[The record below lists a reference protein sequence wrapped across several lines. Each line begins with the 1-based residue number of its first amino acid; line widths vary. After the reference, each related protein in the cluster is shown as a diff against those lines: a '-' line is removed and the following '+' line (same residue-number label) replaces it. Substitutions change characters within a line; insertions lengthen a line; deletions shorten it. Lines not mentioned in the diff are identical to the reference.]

1 MSFPT
6 LSRFAV
12 GGLVAVLLPVL
23 VVAFE
28 SPEHGS
34 AWVAPEAETDA
45 PDFTLDTISDETVHL
60 RAYRGEVVLLNF
72 WATWCPPCRKEI
84 PDLVALQDDLGDE
97 GLQIVGV
104 ALERDAG
111 AEEVRQF
118 ADEMEINYPVGIGDG
133 SIARRYGVPGL
144 PTTFVI
150 DRSGTIRGKIPGM
163 VTEERMRPGLTD
175 LLSEGGE

>member
-1 MSFPT
+1 MSVP
-6 LSRFAV
+6 LPSRSVIA
-12 GGLVAVLLPVL
+12 GLVAVLVPVL
-23 VVAFE
+23 IVAFE
-28 SPEHGS
+28 SPAPAP
-34 AWVAPEAETDA
+34 AWVEPDAPTTA
-45 PDFTLDTISDETVHL
+45 PDFTLQTIEGDTFHL
-60 RAYRGEVVLLNF
+60 NQHQGKVVLVNF

-111 AEEVRQF
+111 ADEVRQF

-175 LLSEGGE
+175 LLSEEGE